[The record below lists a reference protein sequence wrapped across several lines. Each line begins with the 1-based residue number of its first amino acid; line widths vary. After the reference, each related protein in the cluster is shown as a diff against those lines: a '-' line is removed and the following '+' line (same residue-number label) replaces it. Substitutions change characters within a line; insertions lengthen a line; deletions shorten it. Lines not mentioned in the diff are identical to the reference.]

1 MMQAKD
7 LSELIYSNLY
17 RESIQA
23 INQNGLSINLYS
35 QAEIIDDLLSKVKN
49 TEDSAYLGA
58 LLLLKLDRVSPSGA
72 KVIPMLQKACNAIIT
87 NTPQLIPSMNYYAS
101 SIIVTEIMKSHEE
114 SVISWIETINYLSR
128 YEGARDAPRSAANTR
143 LAMLFWSRATRI
155 HKNTTE
161 EFIMETLYMLN
172 TGRNLGFSL
181 EDASKIITRSVIDFI
196 EQRNCSGRKNKHT
209 SLARD
214 YEMLVMIK
222 NMNIKCELLG
232 NNIAR
237 LEQLFRKSE
246 ELVFEKD
253 LIFSYQKDDIMLA
266 SACPIFLNEDLVQVD
281 VNKIQIGQYPL
292 YSRQIIKFQVS
303 IYEATYYGSP
313 AAIKMYK
320 DIVRE
325 EDFHAVQREI
335 KCNQF
340 LSRRSKRENCFLQCY
355 GCYVQGNSLN
365 IVMEYYKKDLMQ
377 VITEMRNS
385 NSEFREELL
394 LQMFKKLLESYSEME
409 ALGIFHGNIK
419 PHNILKDDFGNMKI
433 TDFSVSVVKITD
445 IAGEVTGINP
455 VQGASGY
462 MAPEL
467 IELQSARENVGI
479 CSPER
484 SDIFSLGLV
493 FLQLLT
499 LRELSG
505 LNTIARHAELM
516 TVVRSLKF
524 EWSVNL
530 LRGMLMLDYR
540 QRPRFTDCLQYVALQ
555 SENSRLE
562 EIGTNPGVDL
572 PSANSLA
579 PNFIYKA
586 DNQILALTTHIFSA
600 ERINYIDASEI
611 KIITQSFFA
620 RRTDHFQV
628 AVHKASY
635 MGQTRAIKMY
645 EAISPTKD
653 FAAVETE
660 IKCYQYLSRM
670 SNSNNCF
677 LKYYGT
683 YCEENSFNLVMDYYE
698 KDLMMLITEKAA
710 QPHAIHEQTI
720 AGIFIK
726 LLTSFAEMEAVG
738 IFHGDIKPHNILTD
752 NNWNMK
758 IIDFNV
764 SVTRNTELTTGIT
777 GKNPLQGTEGYM
789 APELKDL
796 VDKRENIG
804 FYSPER
810 SDVFSLGMVF
820 LQILTLEK
828 LEGLNT
834 FANNATLLNKVD
846 SLKYDW
852 AKRLLAPMLVADY
865 TNRPRFK
872 DCFQYI
878 GKTMNTR
885 TMSNK

>member
-23 INQNGLSINLYS
+23 INQNGLSINLNS

-58 LLLLKLDRVSPSGA
+58 LLLLKLDRASPSGA

-101 SIIVTEIMKSHEE
+101 SIIVTEIMKSREE
-114 SVISWIETINYLSR
+114 SVISWIETINHLSR
-128 YEGARDAPRSAANTR
+128 YEGATDAPRSAANTR
-143 LAMLFWSRATRI
+143 LAKLFWSRATRM

-161 EFIMETLYMLN
+161 EFIIETLHMLN

-181 EDASKIITRSVIDFI
+181 ENAAKIITRSVIDFI
-196 EQRNCSGRKNKHT
+196 EQRNHSGRKNKHT
-209 SLARD
+209 RLARD
-214 YEMLVMIK
+214 YEILLMIK
-222 NMNIKCELLG
+222 NMNIKCGLLG
-232 NNIAR
+232 NDMTR
-237 LEQLFRKSE
+237 LEELLRVSG
-246 ELVFEKD
+246 ELVSVKD
-253 LIFSYQKDDIMLA
+253 LIFSYQKDNITLA
-266 SACPIFLNEDLVQVD
+266 SACPVFLNEDLVQVD
-281 VNKIQIGQYPL
+281 VNKIQIGKYPL
-292 YSRQIIKFQVS
+292 YSRPERNFQVS
-303 IYEATYYGSP
+303 IYEATYNGSP
-313 AAIKMYK
+313 AAVKMYQA
-320 DIVRE
+320 IASE
-325 EDFHAVQREI
+325 ADFHAVQREI

-355 GCYVQGNSLN
+355 GYYIHGDSLN
-365 IVMEYYKKDLMQ
+365 IVMEYYKKDLIQ

-385 NSEFREELL
+385 NSEFREEQL

-409 ALGIFHGNIK
+409 ALGIFHGDIK
-419 PHNILKDDFGNMKI
+419 PHNILIDDSGNMKI
-433 TDFSVSVVKITD
+433 TDFSVSVVKVTD
-445 IAGEVTGINP
+445 ITGGVTGINP
-455 VQGASGY
+455 VQGTAGY

-467 IELQSARENVGI
+467 IELQSAGKNVGI
-479 CSPER
+479 YSPER
-484 SDIFSLGLV
+484 SDMFSLGLV

-499 LRELSG
+499 LRDLNG
-505 LNTIARHAELM
+505 LNTIARHSELM
-516 TVVRSLKF
+516 KIIRSLKF
-524 EWSVNL
+524 EWAVNL
-530 LRGMLMLDYR
+530 LMGMLMADYR

-562 EIGTNPGVDL
+562 KTGTNPRVDL
-572 PSANSLA
+572 QNPNSLA

-586 DNQILALTTHIFSA
+586 DNRILALTTHIFSA